1 MSPYLFEN
9 LRTSLSKIIFK
20 IRSQTL
26 DIKDWQPWKYQ
37 NNLCVK
43 CEKWPETMDHFVNCL
58 DYGDQIDLN
67 WREINQN
74 EIEIQIKIGQF
85 IEKRHRIRQTI
96 IEKQEDGQASDSG
109 SSTPGTPL

>member
-1 MSPYLFEN
+1 MFS
-9 LRTSLSKIIFK
+9 LRSK
-20 IRSQTL
+20 TL

-43 CEKWPETMDHFVNCL
+43 CEKWPETMDRFVNFL

-74 EIEIQIKIGQF
+74 QIEIQIKI
-85 IEKRHRIRQTI
+85 
-96 IEKQEDGQASDSG
+96 
-109 SSTPGTPL
+109 